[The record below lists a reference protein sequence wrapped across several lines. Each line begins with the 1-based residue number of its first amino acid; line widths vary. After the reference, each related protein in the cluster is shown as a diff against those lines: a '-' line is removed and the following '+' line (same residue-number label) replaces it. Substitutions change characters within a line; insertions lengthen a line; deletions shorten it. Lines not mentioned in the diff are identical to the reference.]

1 MRPGAVAGFKS
12 LRLAATGGGLQPAV
26 AATFDTADDLHAWLD
41 SDALSAPN
49 AEGVLRKSS
58 DLLIVEGQRLPPGAA
73 VQWLDFWRH
82 G

>member
-1 MRPGAVAGFKS
+1 VAGFKS

-26 AATFDTADDLHAWLD
+26 AATFVTADHLHAWLD

-58 DLLIVEGQRLPPGAA
+58 DLLIVEGQRLPPGTA
-73 VQWLDFWRH
+73 VFRHDVWRH